1 MKLAIANVLLTFV
14 SGFAKADGLY
24 NGHELFA
31 QCTTNKSF
39 VAGYVAGEIDKAKAD
54 YAPMMILFLAST
66 TKPSMPSTPGSWR
79 AARRLVRVIA
89 GVTLG
94 QLTDV
99 FCNYLGDN
107 PASRHEIGAP

>member
-1 MKLAIANVLLTFV
+1 MKLAVASVLLAFL

-24 NGHELFA
+24 NGNELVT
-31 QCTTNKSF
+31 QCATNKSF

-54 YAPMMILFLAST
+54 YAPMMVLFLGFYDKAKHAEH
-66 TKPSMPSTPGSWR
+66 TKKLESSAALIEGYCIPG
-79 AARRLVRVIA
+79 

-99 FCNYLGDN
+99 FCK
-107 PASRHEIGAP
+107 